1 MGKRG
6 GMLGQ
11 AVPSAADDIKNG
23 RCTLNEMGSEHLPLL
38 KPDGYEAITVQLDS
52 SSFPALGIGSPSS
65 SRQKIRGYLI

>member
-38 KPDGYEAITVQLDS
+38 KPDGYEAITVQLVS
-52 SSFPALGIGSPSS
+52 SSFRIMPRKQSLAHL
-65 SRQKIRGYLI
+65 SRIPL

>member
-52 SSFPALGIGSPSS
+52 SSFRTMQRKQSLAHL
-65 SRQKIRGYLI
+65 SRIPL

>member
-6 GMLGQ
+6 KMLGQ
-11 AVPSAADDIKNG
+11 VAPSTADGIKNG

-52 SSFPALGIGSPSS
+52 SSFRIMPRKQSLAHL
-65 SRQKIRGYLI
+65 SRIPL